1 MRRGVLL
8 AVLAL
13 ALPVAAFAD
22 SVTDYATFGTTSAG
36 TAAWSGI
43 PVTAGGM
50 ISVTSALFAIN
61 NVSQPAGGTISLTTG
76 TLTAVTGGFTF
87 TGGMID
93 ITNSS
98 SSTTLFQGSFTSGSV
113 MVLNGVTF
121 INAVGNKVSV
131 TLQIGHGA
139 VSGDT
144 FVTPE
149 PGTLGLLGTGL
160 AGIGGLVRRKC
171 VRAA

>member
-1 MRRGVLL
+1 MRRVVLL

-13 ALPVAAFAD
+13 ALPVAFAD

-36 TAAWSGI
+36 TATWSGI
-43 PVTAGGM
+43 PVTAGGT

-160 AGIGGLVRRKC
+160 VGIAGLVRRQFKS
-171 VRAA
+171 A

>member
-1 MRRGVLL
+1 
-8 AVLAL
+8 
-13 ALPVAAFAD
+13 
-22 SVTDYATFGTTSAG
+22 
-36 TAAWSGI
+36 
-43 PVTAGGM
+43 
-50 ISVTSALFAIN
+50 
-61 NVSQPAGGTISLTTG
+61 
-76 TLTAVTGGFTF
+76 
-87 TGGMID
+87 
-93 ITNSS
+93 
-98 SSTTLFQGSFTSGSV
+98 
-113 MVLNGVTF
+113 MVLNGITF

-160 AGIGGLVRRKC
+160 AGIAGLLRRKC

>member
-1 MRRGVLL
+1 MFRTQNKTLIEVHGRSQGKSCIGLHSL
-8 AVLAL
+8 AIAPLKFS
-13 ALPVAAFAD
+13 LPVAAFAD

-36 TAAWSGI
+36 TATWSGI
-43 PVTAGGM
+43 PVTAGGT

-113 MVLNGVTF
+113 MVLNG
-121 INAVGNKVSV
+121 
-131 TLQIGHGA
+131 
-139 VSGDT
+139 
-144 FVTPE
+144 
-149 PGTLGLLGTGL
+149 
-160 AGIGGLVRRKC
+160 
-171 VRAA
+171 

>member
-1 MRRGVLL
+1 MRRVVLL

-13 ALPVAAFAD
+13 ALPIAAFAD
-22 SVTDYATFGTTSAG
+22 SVTDYAIFGTTSAG
-36 TAAWSGI
+36 TATFSGV
-43 PVTAGGM
+43 PPAASGT
-50 ISVTSALFAIN
+50 ISVTS
-61 NVSQPAGGTISLTTG
+61 
-76 TLTAVTGGFTF
+76 GFTF
-87 TGGMID
+87 TGGTID
-93 ITNSS
+93 ITNS

-113 MVLNGVTF
+113 MVLNGITF

-160 AGIGGLVRRKC
+160 VGIAGLVRRKFK
-171 VRAA
+171 AA

>member
-1 MRRGVLL
+1 MRRVVLL

-36 TAAWSGI
+36 TATWSGI
-43 PVTAGGM
+43 PVIAGGT

-87 TGGMID
+87 TGGMMD
-93 ITNSS
+93 IPNS
-98 SSTTLFQGSFTSGSV
+98 SSTTLFQGSFTRGSV

-131 TLQIGHGA
+131 TLHIRHGGS
-139 VSGDT
+139 SGSSC
-144 FVTPE
+144 VTAGPRS
-149 PGTLGLLGTGL
+149 LGRG
-160 AGIGGLVRRKC
+160 
-171 VRAA
+171 